1 MTTAHIQIAGI
12 PLAVEY
18 LLVCDKF
25 ATVSSVRQEGANG
38 NIYSLL
44 APDVINGIRVA
55 CVKHARAEATYI
67 ARRIEEERLEP

>member
-18 LLVCDKF
+18 LSCSEKF
-25 ATVSSVRQEGANG
+25 ATVSSVRPEGCSAN
-38 NIYSLL
+38 IRPLL
-44 APDVINGIRVA
+44 APDIINGIRVA